1 MSLACIERPS
11 PNFNERPEGRGVD
24 ILLLHYTGMESA
36 EAAASRLCDAAA
48 KVSSHYLVDEAGAVT
63 RMVPEHLRAW
73 HAGAGNWAGETDVN
87 GCSIGI
93 EIANGG
99 HDFGSPPYPDV
110 QMRAVE
116 ALCLDI
122 LSRHAIPARRVLGH
136 SDIAPGRKADPG
148 EWFDWARL
156 SRAGIGIWI
165 EPEPVMEGPVLAEGD
180 RGDTVAELQYL
191 LADYG
196 YGIEVLGRYDE
207 TTKAVV
213 AAFQRH
219 FRPEKVDGVAD
230 VSTVATLRRLLDT
243 VKSAA

>member
-1 MSLACIERPS
+1 MAVATARC
-11 PNFNERPEGRGVD
+11 GR
-24 ILLLHYTGMESA
+24 A
-36 EAAASRLCDAAA
+36 
-48 KVSSHYLVDEAGAVT
+48 AGA
-63 RMVPEHLRAW
+63 
-73 HAGAGNWAGETDVN
+73 N
-87 GCSIGI
+87 GRK
-93 EIANGG
+93 
-99 HDFGSPPYPDV
+99 P
-110 QMRAVE
+110 
-116 ALCLDI
+116 
-122 LSRHAIPARRVLGH
+122 
-136 SDIAPGRKADPG
+136 DIAVIIRPPTVRT
-148 EWFDWARL
+148 